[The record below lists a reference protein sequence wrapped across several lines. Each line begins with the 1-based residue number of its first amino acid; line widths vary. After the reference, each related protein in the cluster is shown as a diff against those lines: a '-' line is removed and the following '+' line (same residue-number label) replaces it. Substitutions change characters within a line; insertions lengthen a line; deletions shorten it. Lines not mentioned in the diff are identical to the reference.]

1 MTGRRPLAVVTG
13 ASTGIGLELARQC
26 AKHGFDLIIAAD
38 EAEVNAAAEQLRRYT
53 VNVEPLRVDLAT
65 PEGVDRLCTAID
77 ADGRPVAALFANAG
91 RGLGQGFLDQSFAD
105 IEHVVD
111 TNVTGTLYL
120 IHRIGKQMRA
130 RGEGR
135 ILITGSIAGFIPGTF
150 QAVYNASKAFLD
162 SFAYALRE
170 ELKGSGVT
178 ISLLM
183 PGPTETAFFER
194 AGLLD
199 TDVGQA
205 KKDDPAV
212 VAKAGFETLMSG
224 DGDVVTGWKNK
235 LQTTLAN
242 ITPAELLAKQHRK
255 MAEPRGRD

>member
-26 AKHGFDLIIAAD
+26 AEHGLDLIIAAD
-38 EAEVNAAAEQLRRYT
+38 EAEVNAAAEQLRRHT
-53 VNVEPLRVDLAT
+53 VNVEPLRVDLAS
-65 PEGVDRLCTAID
+65 PEGVDRLCAAVAT
-77 ADGRPVAALFANAG
+77 DGRPVAALFANAG
-91 RGLGQGFLDQSFAD
+91 RGLGKGFLDQSFAD
-105 IEHVVD
+105 IEHVID

-205 KKDDPAV
+205 KKDDPAA

-255 MAEPRGRD
+255 MAEPHGQD

>member
-26 AKHGFDLIIAAD
+26 AEHGFDLIIAAD
-38 EAEVNAAAEQLRRYT
+38 EAEVNAAAEQLRRHT

-65 PEGVDRLCTAID
+65 PEGVERLCTAIEV
-77 ADGRPVAALFANAG
+77 DGRPVAALFANAG

-255 MAEPRGRD
+255 MAEPHGRD